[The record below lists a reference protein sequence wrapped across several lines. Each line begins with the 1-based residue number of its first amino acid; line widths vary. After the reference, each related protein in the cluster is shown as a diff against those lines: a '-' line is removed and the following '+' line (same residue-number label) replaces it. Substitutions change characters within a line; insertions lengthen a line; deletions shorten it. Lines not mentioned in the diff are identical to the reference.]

1 MSRKE
6 VVQFECRGLS
16 GEIAHPRVFLYQ
28 QEKEDFVV
36 CPYCARHFTNLQ
48 EK

>member
-1 MSRKE
+1 MLPKE
-6 VVQFECRGLS
+6 VIQFECRGLS

-28 QEKEDFVV
+28 KEGEDFVI
-36 CPYCARHFTNLQ
+36 CPYCARRFTNAQ

>member
-1 MSRKE
+1 MFQKE
-6 VVQFECRGLS
+6 VIKFECRGLS

-28 QEKEDFVV
+28 KEKEESVI
-36 CPYCARHFTNLQ
+36 CPYCARRFTNLQ